1 MCIRDRLREIYDH
14 FTESVRDL
22 GNKAKGHAG
31 SKKLGNSFMHWIGGG
46 HIRTDRDRLCE
57 EFLEQVQG
65 FLGEFDTGLQGLA
78 PEEAAALCGQV
89 ADIMLDPIP
98 PKSNATTDLMKRAMR
113 SQFKPF
119 LKMCIRDR
127 ISAARHHVHQS
138 AVLRF
143 VLAAAN
149 LLAVDPGV
157 ARFDAALRLGG
168 DKYLWIIPLL
178 LHLFRFLSGHLLS
191 RPMIFCKLYHK
202 PRPASTEIVGLRKCD
217 PNPRK

>member
-1 MCIRDRLREIYDH
+1 MSQQISSTMKTTDTVGVVQPEQLREIYDH

-89 ADIMLDPIP
+89 ADIML
-98 PKSNATTDLMKRAMR
+98 A
-113 SQFKPF
+113 QVQ
-119 LKMCIRDR
+119 
-127 ISAARHHVHQS
+127 RHH
-138 AVLRF
+138 RF
-143 VLAAAN
+143 DEAGDALPVQALFE
-149 LLAVDPGV
+149 VSDPG
-157 ARFDAALRLGG
+157 AAPDRQ
-168 DKYLWIIPLL
+168 
-178 LHLFRFLSGHLLS
+178 
-191 RPMIFCKLYHK
+191 
-202 PRPASTEIVGLRKCD
+202 
-217 PNPRK
+217 

>member
-1 MCIRDRLREIYDH
+1 MSQQISSTMKTTDTVGVVQPEQLREIYDH

-98 PKSNATTDLMKRAMR
+98 SKSNATTDLMKRAMR

-119 LKMCIRDR
+119 LKYLTPEQLRTASEQIQEGYRLRD
-127 ISAARHHVHQS
+127 
-138 AVLRF
+138 
-143 VLAAAN
+143 
-149 LLAVDPGV
+149 LLPVEREMVKEIEG
-157 ARFDAALRLGG
+157 
-168 DKYLWIIPLL
+168 I
-178 LHLFRFLSGHLLS
+178 LSGQ
-191 RPMIFCKLYHK
+191 
-202 PRPASTEIVGLRKCD
+202 
-217 PNPRK
+217 